1 MGKDAWMLTAR
12 DIMTREVHTI
22 DLEASVEDLAR
33 RFLEVGVSVMPVL
46 DAEGRLQGIV
56 SETDLIA
63 RDQPLHIPT
72 VITLFDWVVY
82 LESEERFSQ
91 QVRKMTARKVR
102 EICTREVIT
111 CSPDAT
117 VTEIAALMVD
127 KCIHLVP
134 VMEQERLIGVVARHD
149 IIRSMGNAS

>member
-33 RFLEVGVSVMPVL
+33 RFLEVGISVMPVL

-117 VTEIAALMVD
+117 VAEIAALMVD
-127 KCIHLVP
+127 KGIHLVP

-149 IIRSMGNAS
+149 IIRSMGSAS

>member
-1 MGKDAWMLTAR
+1 MLTAR

-33 RFLEVGVSVMPVL
+33 RFLEVGISVMPVL

-117 VTEIAALMVD
+117 VAEIAALMVD
-127 KCIHLVP
+127 KGIHLVP

-149 IIRSMGNAS
+149 IIRSMGSAS

>member
-1 MGKDAWMLTAR
+1 MLTAR
-12 DIMTREVHTI
+12 DIMSREVHTI

-46 DAEGRLQGIV
+46 DAAGRLQGIV

-82 LESEERFSQ
+82 LESEERFAQ

-117 VTEIAALMVD
+117 VPEIAALMVE
-127 KCIHLVP
+127 KGIHLVP
-134 VMEQERLIGVVARHD
+134 VVEQERLIGVVARHD